1 MVQHNNF
8 QDFKDRSG
16 LWVKSF
22 EYRNNS
28 GNKEVYRTRAYLLWM
43 SILSRTRGKN
53 SRKASYVNTVNSFES
68 FQEFAEW
75 CQDQYGYLN
84 KDEKG
89 RYWQLDK
96 DLLYFGNNAYS
107 PTTCVFIPVR
117 LNSFIPA
124 SPGGRI
130 GQFLQ
135 GVSWHIHHKKF
146 RAASSENSKILN
158 LGLYDSEI
166 EAHRAWQKHK
176 IQKLEE
182 FMADSTLEPRV
193 INAIFTL
200 KCMFQDSYDN
210 YLPTII
216 DNQTGE

>member
-1 MVQHNNF
+1 MDVY
-8 QDFKDRSG
+8 SI
-16 LWVKSF
+16 
-22 EYRNNS
+22 
-28 GNKEVYRTRAYLLWM
+28 KEHA
-43 SILSRTRGKN
+43 GKN

-107 PTTCVFIPVR
+107 PTTCVFIPLR

-124 SPGGRI
+124 SLEERI

-135 GVSWHIHHKKF
+135 GVVGIFITK
-146 RAASSENSKILN
+146 SSGQLVQKILK
-158 LGLYDSEI
+158 S
-166 EAHRAWQKHK
+166 
-176 IQKLEE
+176 
-182 FMADSTLEPRV
+182 
-193 INAIFTL
+193 
-200 KCMFQDSYDN
+200 
-210 YLPTII
+210 
-216 DNQTGE
+216 